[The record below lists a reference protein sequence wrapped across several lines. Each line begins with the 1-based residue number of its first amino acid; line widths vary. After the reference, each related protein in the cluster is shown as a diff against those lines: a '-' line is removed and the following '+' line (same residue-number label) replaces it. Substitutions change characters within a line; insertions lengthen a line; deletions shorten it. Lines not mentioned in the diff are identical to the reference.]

1 MAVEFKLP
9 EVAEGVESADVAE
22 LLVNEGD
29 VIEAGQIV
37 MEVETDKSVAEIECP
52 HAGRVA
58 RVHVAVGDS
67 VGIGAT
73 LLTIE
78 AADAAPAESAP
89 AESAPAESAPAEPAP
104 EAAASIEPASSS
116 DTATVPETS
125 QPVQAESA
133 GSTGVAAA
141 EVNAP
146 KAASAEV
153 GRRAADKMDR
163 VPAPAGPATRRLA
176 RKLGVDLYEVNGS
189 GPGGRI
195 TSEDIQGFVRQRLAG
210 GGMVVGGGPVAAPAL
225 PDFSKFGSVVRQPLN
240 KIAKTSAA
248 NLGMAWNV
256 IPHVT
261 QHDLCDITELEAARR
276 RFVNGA
282 GKGGPKITMTALA
295 IKACVAALRA
305 FPQFNSSLDP
315 QTMELVVK
323 QYYHIGVAVD
333 TEHGLLVPVIRDCD
347 RKTVIEIAAELTE
360 IAEKARNRKLDIS
373 QMQGATFT
381 ITNLGGIGGTSFTPI
396 VNYPEVAILG
406 MSRGR
411 KELALEDGQVTE
423 RLMLPLS
430 LSYDHRVVNGA
441 DAAKFIVTVSSSLRD
456 YFQLMAFS

>member
-22 LLVNEGD
+22 VLVSEGD

-52 HAGRVA
+52 HAGRIA
-58 RVHVAVGDS
+58 QVHVNVGDS
-67 VGIGAT
+67 VPIGAT

-78 AADAAPAESAP
+78 AGEQAPAESAP
-89 AESAPAESAPAEPAP
+89 AASPGEAAAESQPAEPEPAAP
-104 EAAASIEPASSS
+104 ETAPAAPAARSSN
-116 DTATVPETS
+116 
-125 QPVQAESA
+125 
-133 GSTGVAAA
+133 GVAAA
-141 EVNAP
+141 EVDAP
-146 KAASAEV
+146 QSTSAALEE
-153 GRRAADKMDR
+153 RAGDQLNR

-176 RKLGVDLYEVNGS
+176 RKLGVNLYDVNGT

-195 TSEDIQGFVRQRLAG
+195 TAEDVQGFVRQRLEGGAG
-210 GGMVVGGGPVAAPAL
+210 GGGGGPVAAPAL
-225 PDFSKFGSVVRQPLN
+225 PDFSKFGPVERQPLN
-240 KIAKTSAA
+240 KIARTSAA
-248 NLGMAWNV
+248 NLSMAWNV

-261 QHDLCDITELEAARR
+261 QQDLCDITELEAARR
-276 RFVNGA
+276 RYIDGPGRN
-282 GKGGPKITMTALA
+282 GPKITMTAIA
-295 IKACVAALRA
+295 IKASVAALKA
-305 FPQFNSSLDP
+305 FPHFNSSLDP
-315 QTMELVVK
+315 QTNELVLK
-323 QYYHIGVAVD
+323 QYYHIGIAVD

-347 RKTVIEIAAELTE
+347 QKSIVEVARELTE
-360 IAEKARNRKLDIS
+360 IAEKARSRKLDAK

-381 ITNLGGIGGTSFTPI
+381 ITNLGGIGGTAFTPI

-411 KELALEDGQVTE
+411 KELQLIDGQVSE

-441 DAAKFIVTVSSSLRD
+441 DAARFIVTLSRC
-456 YFQLMAFS
+456 FSDFFHLLAVT